1 MKKLR
6 RIISILM
13 ILVLF
18 IGILPMNLGV
28 VKAEEV
34 SEQAAKLLNMKV
46 RVYDGNTWTEIPFDR
61 PFDPNETLYRI
72 NLDRVYNKIQLIIE
86 KENDDDVVDATYHA
100 SKYNFDSN
108 NYGEV
113 KSVVADKV
121 YFNLYVNRKTS
132 SKRMQYKISNN
143 STLKHHEVIVYNG
156 YRDYNDVYVGDTVTI
171 TARMGNLGKVFDK
184 WIVDSGDV
192 TIDNPYK
199 SITEFTMPDS
209 DVIIKATYKDA
220 PGTSSKLK
228 NIYIHALKDSV
239 WRIYCVPIN
248 ADKYEYEYDL
258 ASEYDK
264 VYLTLQEEDR
274 LLPLL
279 DESKYI
285 KEHFDLQMNNKP
297 LGLIVDYSRIFTE
310 EADLQNG
317 KNTFNLSLISLDGNS
332 KSEYT
337 LKVNR
342 GEVKYKVRFN
352 PGDGKGSMDAE
363 ELVKGSKYNLPE
375 CKFEAPDGQV
385 FKAWS
390 VNDTEKAVGDEITV
404 DKDTEVT
411 ALWKDIMF
419 KVRLVP
425 GEGKGETI
433 VKGFAKGSTY
443 TLPDCTFTA
452 PENKEFKAWSV
463 NNAEKA
469 VGDEI
474 TVDKDTE
481 VIALWKDI
489 MFKVS
494 LVPGE
499 GKGENIVKDFAK
511 GSTYTLPDCTFTAPE
526 NKEFAGWEIGE
537 EIKDPG
543 EKITVNGETLITA
556 TWKDIKFKI
565 SLIPG
570 EGTGETIV
578 KEVKKGTDYTLPD
591 CKFTAPE
598 GQVFKAWKIGDKEYD
613 PQTTI
618 RIDEETEI
626 KAIWQENPDKPNT
639 GDEENPDKPNPDKPN
654 PDKPNPDKPNPDK
667 PKPSE
672 KHAINI
678 TPSPYGRVI
687 IDPNEAKAGDKV
699 SVHAIAKYG
708 YELVGLSLRD
718 ASGKLLPII
727 NGEFIMPDCEVDIY
741 PIFREIAP
749 YINPK
754 IYDKAEREEQKRR
767 ARRNYYYEEENNEDE
782 VKTIDKAQEEKQKES
797 KVLIT
802 IGSEILDK
810 VDNGVRTLKAMDTK
824 PYINGGRTMLPLRYI
839 AEALGYRV
847 AWLSETRTA
856 VIMDIGLRVEIPVDS
871 NFIIVNGVKYTS
883 DVKPEMRNNRIM
895 LPIANIARA
904 LGLKDGKDILWD
916 EANRQVTLIR
926 NFNTK

>member
-6 RIISILM
+6 RIISMLM
-13 ILVLF
+13 VLVLF
-18 IGILPMNLGV
+18 IGILPMNLEL

-34 SEQAAKLLNMKV
+34 REQAAKLLNMKV

-72 NLDRVYNKIQLIIE
+72 KLDRVYNKIQLIIE
-86 KENDDDVVDATYHA
+86 KENDDDVVSATYYN

-113 KSVVADKV
+113 KSVVADSLH
-121 YFNLYVNRKTS
+121 FDLFVNRKSS
-132 SKRMQYKISNN
+132 SKKMQYKVINKSE
-143 STLKHHEVIVYNG
+143 LKHHEVRVDYG
-156 YRDYNDVYVGDTVTI
+156 SRDYNDVYVGDTVTI
-171 TARMGNLGKVFDK
+171 TARMGKLDKVFDK

-192 TIDNPYK
+192 TIDNPYR

-239 WRIYCVPIN
+239 WRTFCVPIN
-248 ADKYEYEYDL
+248 ADEYEYEYAL
-258 ASEYDK
+258 TSEYDK
-264 VYLTLQEEDR
+264 VYLTLQEEDN
-274 LLPLL
+274 LLPPY
-279 DESKYI
+279 DKSKYI
-285 KEHFDLQMNNKP
+285 NEHFGLYMNNKQIN
-297 LGLIVDYSRIFTE
+297 LSEYSTRYDTE
-310 EADLQNG
+310 VADLQNRE
-317 KNTFNLSLISLDGNS
+317 NTFNLSLISLDGNS

-342 GEVKYKVRFN
+342 EEVKYIVSLVPGEGKGENIVKDFAKGSTYILPDCAFEAPKNKEFAGWKIGEEIKDPGVEITIDKETLITATWKDIMVSVSFN

-390 VNDTEKAVGDEITV
+390 VNDTEKAVGDEI
-404 DKDTEVT
+404 
-411 ALWKDIMF
+411 
-419 KVRLVP
+419 
-425 GEGKGETI
+425 I
-433 VKGFAKGSTY
+433 V
-443 TLPDCTFTA
+443 
-452 PENKEFKAWSV
+452 N
-463 NNAEKA
+463 
-469 VGDEI
+469 
-474 TVDKDTE
+474 KDTE

-489 MFKVS
+489 VFKVS

-499 GKGENIVKDFAK
+499 GKGK
-511 GSTYTLPDCTFTAPE
+511 
-526 NKEFAGWEIGE
+526 
-537 EIKDPG
+537 
-543 EKITVNGETLITA
+543 
-556 TWKDIKFKI
+556 
-565 SLIPG
+565 
-570 EGTGETIV
+570 TIV

-626 KAIWQENPDKPNT
+626 KAIWQDKTDTDKPNP
-639 GDEENPDKPNPDKPN
+639 GEENPDKPNPGEE
-654 PDKPNPDKPNPDK
+654 NPDK
-667 PKPSE
+667 PKQ

-678 TPSPYGRVI
+678 TPSPYGEVI
-687 IDPNEAKAGDKV
+687 IDPLKAKAGDKV
-699 SVHAIAKYG
+699 TVRAIANYG
-708 YELVGLSLRD
+708 YELVSLSVRD
-718 ASGKLLPII
+718 ASGELFPIT
-727 NGEFIMPDCEVDIY
+727 NDQFIMPDGEVSIS
-741 PIFREIAP
+741 PIFRKIVP
-749 YINPK
+749 YIDPE
-754 IYDKAEREEQKRR
+754 IYDIAEREEQKRR
-767 ARRNYYYEEENNEDE
+767 ARRNYYHEEEKDEDE
-782 VKTIDKAQEEKQKES
+782 VKTIDNVQEEKQKES

-810 VDNGVRTLKAMDTK
+810 VDGGVRTLKVMDTK
-824 PYINGGRTMLPLRYI
+824 PYIKGGRTMLPLRYI
-839 AEALGYRV
+839 SEALGYRV

-916 EANRQVTLIR
+916 EVNRQVTLIR

>member
-1 MKKLR
+1 MLSTQTWIYFSAIANFASSTFLMLMALFVKGNFFMEGDIMKKLR
-6 RIISILM
+6 RIISM
-13 ILVLF
+13 AMVLVLI

-34 SEQAAKLLNMKV
+34 SEQVAKLLNMKV

-86 KENDDDVVDATYHA
+86 KENDDDVVSATYHA
-100 SKYNFDSN
+100 SKYNFNSN

-113 KSVVADKV
+113 KSVVADKI

-132 SKRMQYKISNN
+132 SKRMQYIINNN
-143 STLKHHEVIVYNG
+143 STLKHHEVSVDYG
-156 YRDYNDVYVGDTVTI
+156 SRDYKDVYVGDTVTI
-171 TARMGNLGKVFDK
+171 TARMGKLDKVFDK

-248 ADKYEYEYDL
+248 ADEYEYEYDL

-297 LGLIVDYSRIFTE
+297 LGLIADYSRIFTE

-317 KNTFNLSLISLDGNS
+317 ENTFNLSLISLDGNS

-363 ELVKGSKYNLPE
+363 ELVRGSKYNLPK

-390 VNDTEKAVGDEITV
+390 VNDI
-404 DKDTEVT
+404 
-411 ALWKDIMF
+411 
-419 KVRLVP
+419 
-425 GEGKGETI
+425 
-433 VKGFAKGSTY
+433 
-443 TLPDCTFTA
+443 
-452 PENKEFKAWSV
+452 
-463 NNAEKA
+463 EKA

-511 GSTYTLPDCTFTAPE
+511 GSTYTLPDCIFEAPE

-543 EKITVNGETLITA
+543 QEITIDKETLITA
-556 TWKDIKFKI
+556 TWKDITFKV

-570 EGTGETIV
+570 EGTGKTII

-591 CKFTAPE
+591 CKFIAPE

-626 KAIWQENPDKPNT
+626 KAIWQENPDKPN
-639 GDEENPDKPNPDKPN
+639 
-654 PDKPNPDKPNPDK
+654 PDK

-687 IDPNEAKAGDKV
+687 IDPLEAKAGDKV
-699 SVHAIAKYG
+699 TVRAIAKYG
-708 YELVGLSLRD
+708 YELVSLNVRD
-718 ASGKLLPII
+718 ASSKLLPII
-727 NGEFIMPDCEVDIY
+727 NGEFLMPDGEVSIY

-749 YINPK
+749 YINSE
-754 IYDKAEREEQKRR
+754 IDDKAEREEQKRR

-782 VKTIDKAQEEKQKES
+782 VKTIDKVQEEKQKES

-824 PYINGGRTMLPLRYI
+824 PYIKGGRTMLPLRYV

-856 VIMDIGLRVEIPVDS
+856 VIMDIGLRVEMPVDS

-916 EANRQVTLIR
+916 EVNRQVTLIR